1 MKKFRL
7 KEYVII
13 LSVTLFGLM
22 GCSKEPPLEPE
33 VIVIKKTEVRSIPA
47 PAPEGVVR
55 YCWEE
60 PMVSV
65 ENRKSGLDSKAQ
77 WYRPAHIAVRK
88 VREGRWR
95 PCQAAVSKSEVGR
108 IN

>member
-1 MKKFRL
+1 MKKLRS
-7 KEYVII
+7 KECAII
-13 LSVTLFGLM
+13 ISMTLFGLV

-33 VIVIKKTEVRSIPA
+33 VIVIKKTEVRGTPA
-47 PAPEGVVR
+47 PVPEGVVR

-65 ENRKSGLDSKAQ
+65 ENRKPGLDRKAQ

-95 PCQAAVSKSEVGR
+95 PCQPAVSRAEVGR